1 MTPIVIIGRF
11 RYSNAKVM
19 GVGHDWAEENADLT
33 WVEGLTKVD
42 TFHIA
47 PDRGMAVYYF
57 GTTDQAKTA
66 LPDLQK
72 FFQGYAEMFDC
83 QNYLGTGILQCHAQ
97 READKPVQIAV
108 PMLAE
113 QASAVNASW

>member
-66 LPDLQK
+66 RPDLQK
-72 FFQGYAEMFDC
+72 FFQGYGEMFDC
-83 QNYLGTGILQCHAQ
+83 RITWELGSFNVSLSEKLTSQC
-97 READKPVQIAV
+97 K
-108 PMLAE
+108 
-113 QASAVNASW
+113 